1 VRVSEDLVAVRL
13 TKLERLRARG
23 IEPYPYKFERSH
35 TTTAVR
41 ERFADLPPNTRTG
54 EEVRLA
60 GRIFSLRR
68 MGKLTFADLRDGSGR
83 IQLFVSKNVLGEE
96 YDLFLE
102 LDLGDIVGIWGEVI
116 TTKTGELSVEVQGF
130 ELLAKA
136 LRPLPEKWHGLRDP
150 EKRYRFRELD
160 LLTNEK
166 SHKVL
171 LDRALIVST
180 MRRHLERKGFIEVE
194 TPILQPIPGGAAAR
208 PFITHHNALDR
219 DLYLRIAPELY
230 LKRLLVAGYEKVF
243 EIGKNFRN
251 EGIST
256 QHNPEFTAMEAYQA
270 YGDYY
275 DAMELAE
282 DLICECVEAVHGA
295 LELQYQGRRVD
306 FSRPWRRVTLYE
318 LLSGEFG
325 IDPEAPLEAL
335 LSELERK
342 GVECPEHLRAGP
354 KGKLLEHLLELVEG
368 RLVDPTFVMDYPLDI
383 SPLAKR
389 KRGNPELVERFEL
402 FIAGFE
408 VANAFSELNDPEEQ
422 RERFLMQERLRAAGD
437 EEAHRV
443 DEAFLRALEHGMP
456 PAAGIGI
463 GVDRLVM
470 ILTDSPSIREVIA
483 FPLVGER
490 R

>member
-1 VRVSEDLVAVRL
+1 MPEELVAARRE
-13 TKLERLRARG
+13 KLQRLRERG
-23 IEPYPYKFERSH
+23 VDPYPYRFDRTH
-35 TTTAVR
+35 TA
-41 ERFADLPPNTRTG
+41 ADIRARWGNLPPNSRSG
-54 EEVRLA
+54 DAVRLA
-60 GRIFSLRR
+60 GRLFTLRR
-68 MGKLTFADLRDGSGR
+68 MGKIAFADLRDGTGR
-83 IQLFVSKNVLGEE
+83 IQLFAARNVLGAEAYE
-96 YDLFLE
+96 LFLE
-102 LDLGDIVGIWGEVI
+102 LDLGDILGVWGEVI
-116 TTKTGELSVEVQGF
+116 TTKTGELSVEVAGF

-166 SHKVL
+166 AHRVL
-171 LDRALIVST
+171 MDRATIVST

-194 TPILQPIPGGAAAR
+194 TPILQPVPGGAAAR
-208 PFITHHNALDR
+208 PFVTHHNALDR

-243 EIGKNFRN
+243 ELGKNFRN

-256 QHNPEFTAMEAYQA
+256 QHNPEFTALEAYEA
-270 YGDYY
+270 YRDYH

-282 DLICECVEAVHGA
+282 DLICECVEAVHGR
-295 LELQYQGRRVD
+295 LELTYQGKRVD
-306 FSRPWRRVTLYE
+306 FSRPWRRITLYE
-318 LLSGEFG
+318 LLAEEFG
-325 IDPEAPLEAL
+325 VDPEAPGEDLIAEM
-335 LSELERK
+335 ERK
-342 GVECPEHLRAGP
+342 GIPYPEPLRTGP
-354 KGKLLEHLLELVEG
+354 KGKILEHLLEMAEE
-368 RLVDPTFVMDYPLDI
+368 RLVHPTFVMDYPLDI

-437 EEAHRV
+437 EEAHRI
-443 DEAFLRALEHGMP
+443 DEAFLRALEQGMP
-456 PAAGIGI
+456 PAAGIGF

-470 ILTDSPSIREVIA
+470 VLTDSPSIREVIA

>member
-1 VRVSEDLVAVRL
+1 MPEDLVAVRL
-13 TKLERLRARG
+13 TKLARLRARG
-23 IEPYPYKFERSH
+23 IEPYPYRFARTH
-35 TTTAVR
+35 TAQAVR
-41 ERFADLPPNTRTG
+41 ERFGDLPPNARTG
-54 EEVRLA
+54 EEIRLA
-60 GRIFSLRR
+60 GRLFSLRR
-68 MGKLTFADLRDGSGR
+68 MGGLTFADLRDGTGR
-83 IQLFVSKNVLGEE
+83 IQLFVSRNILGPEG

-102 LDLGDIVGIWGEVI
+102 LDLGDVVGVWGEAI
-116 TTKTGELSVEVQGF
+116 TTKTGELSVEVRGF

-150 EKRYRFRELD
+150 EKRYRLRELD

-166 SHKVL
+166 AHRVL
-171 LDRALIVST
+171 LDRARIIST

-194 TPILQPIPGGAAAR
+194 TPILQPIPGGATAR

-256 QHNPEFTAMEAYQA
+256 QHNPEFTAMEAYEA
-270 YGDYY
+270 YGDYH
-275 DAMELAE
+275 DAMALAE
-282 DLICECVEAVHGA
+282 DLICECVEAVHGD
-295 LELQYQGRRVD
+295 LVITYQGKEVN
-306 FSRPWRRVTLYE
+306 FSRPWRRITLYE
-318 LLSGEFG
+318 LLEGEFG
-325 IDPEAPLEAL
+325 IDPEAPLEDL
-335 LSELERK
+335 LVQLERK
-342 GVECPEHLRAGP
+342 GIPYPEPLKRGP
-354 KGKLLEHLLELVEG
+354 RGKVLEHLLELAEG
-368 RLVDPTFVMDYPLDI
+368 GLINPTFVMDYPLDI

-402 FIAGFE
+402 FVAGFE

>member
-1 VRVSEDLVAVRL
+1 MSEDLVAIRAN
-13 TKLERLRARG
+13 KLERLRARG
-23 IEPYPYKFERSH
+23 IDPYPYKFQRTHTAAEIRIQWRELPANSRSGD
-35 TTTAVR
+35 V
-41 ERFADLPPNTRTG
+41 
-54 EEVRLA
+54 VWVA
-60 GRIFSLRR
+60 GRIFSLRH
-68 MGKLTFADLRDGSGR
+68 MGKLTFADLRDGTGR
-83 IQLFVSKNVLGEE
+83 IQLFVSRGVLGQEGYE
-96 YDLFLE
+96 LFSD
-102 LDLGDIVGIWGEVI
+102 LDLGDIIGTWGEVI

-166 SHKVL
+166 AHRVL
-171 LDRALIVST
+171 LDRAKIVST

-194 TPILQPIPGGAAAR
+194 TPILQPLPGGAAAR

-256 QHNPEFTAMEAYQA
+256 QHNPEFTAMEAYEA
-270 YGDYY
+270 YGDYH

-282 DLICECVEAVHGA
+282 DLICECVEAVHGDITVT
-295 LELQYQGRRVD
+295 YQGKKVD
-306 FSRPWRRVTLYE
+306 FSRPWRRITLYE
-318 LLSGEFG
+318 LLSEEFN
-325 IDPEAPLEAL
+325 IDPEAPLE
-335 LSELERK
+335 ELFRELDRK
-342 GVECPEHLRAGP
+342 GIPCPEPLRSGP
-354 KGKLLEHLLELVEG
+354 KGKVLEHLLELAEE

-422 RERFLMQERLRAAGD
+422 RERFLLQERLRAAGD

>member
-1 VRVSEDLVAVRL
+1 MPEELVAVRL
-13 TKLERLRARG
+13 EKLQRLRARG
-23 IEPYPYKFERSH
+23 IDPYPHRFDRTH
-35 TTTAVR
+35 TAADVR
-41 ERFADLPPNTRTG
+41 ARWGDLPPSSRSG
-54 EEVRLA
+54 EHVRLA
-60 GRIFSLRR
+60 GRLFTVRR
-68 MGKLTFADLRDGSGR
+68 MGRIAFADLRDGTGR
-83 IQLFVSKNVLGEE
+83 IQLFVARDVIGPEGYE
-96 YDLFLE
+96 LFLE
-102 LDLGDIVGIWGEVI
+102 LDLGDILGVWGEVV
-116 TTKTGELSVEVQGF
+116 TTRTGELSVEVAGF

-166 SHKVL
+166 AHRVL
-171 LDRALIVST
+171 LDRATIVST

-208 PFITHHNALDR
+208 PFVTHHNALDR

-243 EIGKNFRN
+243 ELGKNFRN

-256 QHNPEFTAMEAYQA
+256 QHNPEFTALEAYEA
-270 YGDYY
+270 YADYY

-282 DLICECVEAVHGA
+282 DLICDCVLAVHGT
-295 LELQYQGRRVD
+295 LKVTHQGKGVD
-306 FSRPWRRVTLYE
+306 FSRPWQRITLYE
-318 LLSGEFG
+318 LISREFG
-325 IDPEAPLEAL
+325 LDPEAPLDRL
-335 LSELERK
+335 LAEMERK
-342 GVECPEHLRAGP
+342 GVPYPEPLKAGP
-354 KGKLLEHLLELVEG
+354 KGKVLEHLLELAEE
-368 RLVDPTFVMDYPLDI
+368 RLVNPTFVMDYPLDI

-389 KRGNPELVERFEL
+389 KRGAPELVERFEL

-437 EEAHRV
+437 EEAHRI
-443 DEAFLRALEHGMP
+443 DEAFLRALEQGMP
-456 PAAGIGI
+456 PAAGIGF

>member
-1 VRVSEDLVAVRL
+1 MPEELVAVRL
-13 TKLERLRARG
+13 EKLQRLRERG
-23 IEPYPYKFERSH
+23 VDPYPYKFDRTH
-35 TTTAVR
+35 TTREVR
-41 ERFADLPPNTRTG
+41 SRWGELPPSSRSG
-54 EEVRLA
+54 EAVRLA
-60 GRIFSLRR
+60 GRLFTMRR
-68 MGKLTFADLRDGSGR
+68 MGKITFADLRDGTGR
-83 IQLFVSKNVLGEE
+83 IQLFVAKTVLGDRR
-96 YDLFLE
+96 YALFQE
-102 LDLGDIVGIWGEVI
+102 LDLGDILGVWGEVI
-116 TTKTGELSVEVQGF
+116 TTKTGELSVEVAGF

-166 SHKVL
+166 AHKVL
-171 LDRALIVST
+171 QDRTVIVGT
-180 MRRHLERKGFIEVE
+180 MRRHLERKGFVEVE
-194 TPILQPIPGGAAAR
+194 TPILQPVPGGAAAR
-208 PFITHHNALDR
+208 PFVTHHNALDR

-243 EIGKNFRN
+243 ELGKNFRN

-256 QHNPEFTAMEAYQA
+256 QHNPEFTALEAYEA

-282 DLICECVEAVHGA
+282 DLICDCIETVHGK
-295 LELQYQGRRVD
+295 LVISYQGKAVD
-306 FSRPWRRVTLYE
+306 CSRPWRRITLYE
-318 LLSGEFG
+318 LISQEFG
-325 IDPEAPLEAL
+325 LDPEAPLGEL
-335 LSELERK
+335 LSEMERK
-342 GVECPEHLRAGP
+342 GIEFPDPLREGP
-354 KGKLLEHLLELVEG
+354 KGKVLEHLLELAEE
-368 RLVDPTFVMDYPLDI
+368 RLVDPTFVVDYPLDI

-422 RERFLMQERLRAAGD
+422 RERFLMQERFRAAGD
-437 EEAHRV
+437 EEAHRI
-443 DEAFLRALEHGMP
+443 DEAFLRALEQGMP
-456 PAAGIGI
+456 PAAGIGF

-470 ILTDSPSIREVIA
+470 ILTDCSSIREVIA
-483 FPLVGER
+483 FPLVSER

>member
-1 VRVSEDLVAVRL
+1 MAEDQVAVRL
-13 TKLERLRARG
+13 SKLERLRARG
-23 IEPYPYKFERSH
+23 IEPYAYRFERSH
-35 TTTAVR
+35 TTAAVR
-41 ERFADLPPNTRTG
+41 ERFGGLAPNTRTG
-54 EEVRLA
+54 QEVRVA

-68 MGKLTFADLRDGSGR
+68 MGKLTFADLRDGTGR
-83 IQLFVSKNVLGEE
+83 IQLFVSKKVLGEE
-96 YDLFLE
+96 YELFRE

-116 TTKTGELSVEVQGF
+116 TTKTGELSVEVRGV

-166 SHKVL
+166 AHKVL
-171 LDRALIVST
+171 LDRALIIST
-180 MRRHLERKGFIEVE
+180 IRRHLERKGFIEVE
-194 TPILQPIPGGAAAR
+194 TPVLQPVPGGAAAR
-208 PFITHHNALDR
+208 PFVTHHNALDR

-256 QHNPEFTAMEAYQA
+256 QHNPEFTAMEAYEA
-270 YGDYY
+270 YGDYH
-275 DAMELAE
+275 DAMALAE
-282 DLICECVEAVHGA
+282 ELICECVEAVHGDHVIT
-295 LELQYQGRRVD
+295 YQGKEVD
-306 FSRPWRRVTLYE
+306 FSRPWRRITLYE

-325 IDPEAPLEAL
+325 IDPEAPLEEL
-335 LSELERK
+335 LRELERK
-342 GVECPEHLRAGP
+342 GIPYPEPLRKGP
-354 KGKLLEHLLELVEG
+354 KGKVLEHLLELLEE
-368 RLVDPTFVMDYPLDI
+368 RLVEPTFVVDYPIDI

-422 RERFLMQERLRAAGD
+422 RERFLMQERLRATGD

-443 DEAFLRALEHGMP
+443 DEAFLRALEYGMP